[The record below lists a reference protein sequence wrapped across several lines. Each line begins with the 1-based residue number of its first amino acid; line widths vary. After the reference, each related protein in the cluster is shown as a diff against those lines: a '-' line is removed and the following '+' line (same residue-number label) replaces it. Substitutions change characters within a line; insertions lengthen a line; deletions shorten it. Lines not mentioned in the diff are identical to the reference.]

1 MEFYNNKTES
11 VIHLDTFKRI
21 DGNIT
26 EVVTARWGERCRPCT
41 LSDDILALGLGEV
54 RVLLS

>member
-1 MEFYNNKTES
+1 MKFYSNKAES
-11 VIHLDTFKRI
+11 VINSDSFKCI

-26 EVVTARWGERCRPCT
+26 EVVTARWGEHYWPCT